1 MSILLFS
8 SITAGPVFDDELW
21 KLRQEVNR
29 LKETLAMQSAYV
41 QSMPKPQGVTSAHA
55 STGMGPSQVNNI
67 RCIFSSSFFFIS
79 PLPVCKTEA
88 DYSFLLLASVRLSH
102 IGFPRLFS
110 QFNVLNIKYSH
121 QLMRVPVGDR
131 YCLCNTFRMLVRDR
145 SHC

>member
-67 RCIFSSSFFFIS
+67 RVF
-79 PLPVCKTEA
+79 
-88 DYSFLLLASVRLSH
+88 FLLLFFLLVPYLFVKLKRTIAFFSWHLSVCP
-102 IGFPRLFS
+102 I
-110 QFNVLNIKYSH
+110 
-121 QLMRVPVGDR
+121 
-131 YCLCNTFRMLVRDR
+131 LVFQDFFH
-145 SHC
+145 SSMS